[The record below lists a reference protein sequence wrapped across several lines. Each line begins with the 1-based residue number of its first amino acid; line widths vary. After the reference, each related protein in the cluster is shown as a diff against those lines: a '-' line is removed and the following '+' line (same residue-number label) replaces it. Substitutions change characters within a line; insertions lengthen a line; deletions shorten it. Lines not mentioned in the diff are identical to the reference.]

1 MLAKSCSLE
10 LYEIQNKSD
19 LCIDEYTRGKAGV
32 VGYWLWCD
40 YSLFLFYDNGDDVFR
55 VVITRLPVN
64 IRTLG
69 ALLAI
74 VDGCP

>member
-1 MLAKSCSLE
+1 MICASTSILE
-10 LYEIQNKSD
+10 
-19 LCIDEYTRGKAGV
+19 GKLV
-32 VGYWLWCD
+32 LWVIGFGAITVC
-40 YSLFLFYDNGDDVFR
+40 FFFYDNGDDVFR

-69 ALLAI
+69 ALLVI

>member
-1 MLAKSCSLE
+1 MLWVIGFGAITVC
-10 LYEIQNKSD
+10 
-19 LCIDEYTRGKAGV
+19 
-32 VGYWLWCD
+32 
-40 YSLFLFYDNGDDVFR
+40 FFFYDNGDDVFR